1 MEVSKGHEVLAQQK
15 DETILYWDKFY
26 TDLDKREDSIDQ
38 NATADKN
45 DVEWIVS
52 DKPVVLD
59 KILSLFPPQQSSMK
73 MLEIGCGV
81 SKLSRSLLERTIE
94 RKHDSQQY
102 EFVSTD
108 VSLVCLEHNRAR
120 DASYIAS
127 LPDSSSLSY
136 MELNAIKQLPPSQLQ
151 KYDVV
156 LDKGT
161 CDTFLFRSK
170 RTQKASATHPPLLKS
185 LLNNIHRLLQSGCK
199 AKYIIISP
207 RSKLKSIRDFN
218 GFTSVNRTKMSA
230 DLLGNAVLVKGNS
243 DHKPAHVYIYECFR
257 NDYYNPDSD
266 EPFGDDGLEEVND
279 ETICEKCG
287 LSFKIFLG
295 NVDIQDQGAVQWTRR
310 FRNHII
316 HCKRN

>member
-1 MEVSKGHEVLAQQK
+1 MVSKGHEVLAQQK
-15 DETILYWDKFY
+15 DQTILYWDKFY
-26 TDLDKREDSIDQ
+26 TDINERLDSTDK
-38 NATADKN
+38 NAPADNN

-59 KILSLFPPQQSSMK
+59 EISSLFPQQLSMS

-81 SKLSRSLLERTIE
+81 SKLSRSLLERIIE
-94 RKHDSQQY
+94 RQHSSQQY

-136 MELNAIKQLPPSQLQ
+136 VELNALKQLPLSQLQ

-185 LLNNIHRLLQSGCK
+185 LLNNVHRLLRSGCK

-218 GFTSVNRTKMSA
+218 GFASVSRTKMNT
-230 DLLGNAVLVKGNS
+230 DLLGNAVLVKGNAE
-243 DHKPAHVYIYECFR
+243 HKPVNVYIYECIR
-257 NDYYNPDSD
+257 NDSYHPDSD
-266 EPFGDDGLEEVND
+266 EPFGNGGLEAINAEA
-279 ETICEKCG
+279 ICVKCG
-287 LSFKIFLG
+287 VSFKTFLG
-295 NVDIQDQGAVQWTRR
+295 NVEIQDQGAVQWTRR

-316 HCKRN
+316 HCKGN